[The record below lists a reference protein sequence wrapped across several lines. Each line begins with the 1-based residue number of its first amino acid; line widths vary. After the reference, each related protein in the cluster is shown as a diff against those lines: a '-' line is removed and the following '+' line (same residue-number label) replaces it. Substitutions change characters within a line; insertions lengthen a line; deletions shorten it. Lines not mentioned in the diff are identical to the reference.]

1 MLSCEWHIPLS
12 LKLSLTVCR
21 NSSGHIFIINTRKMC
36 ALTQLSYYY
45 QKPFAFFSFMPVASI
60 TFIT

>member
-12 LKLSLTVCR
+12 LKLSLTVSR
-21 NSSGHIFIINTRKMC
+21 NSSGHIYTNTKKMC